1 MESLKSIHP
10 DDSSIQAI
18 LVDRRIDFELGMLE
32 GYAASLLSSATD
44 AKDVVNQLAKL
55 VSSRMGWEFCYKDP
69 QYILFLIWPL

>member
-1 MESLKSIHP
+1 VWSLCTDRHEESHIPSMESLKSIHP

-55 VSSRMGWEFCYKDP
+55 VSSRMG
-69 QYILFLIWPL
+69 